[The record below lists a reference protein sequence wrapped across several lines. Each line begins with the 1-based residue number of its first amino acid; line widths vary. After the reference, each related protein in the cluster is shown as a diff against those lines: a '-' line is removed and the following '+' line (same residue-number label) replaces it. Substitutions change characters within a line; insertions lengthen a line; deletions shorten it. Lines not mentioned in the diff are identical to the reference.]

1 MNNYQTEIKHV
12 LITGANGLLGRQVT
26 AKLHEGGYK
35 VFAMVRVQPDQ
46 PIVGVNYLEIDLGGD
61 IPLSLLPKKI
71 DAILH
76 LAQSSNFRDFP
87 TMGRDIFAVNV
98 VSVSQLLD
106 YGYQSGCEH
115 FIFTSTGGVYAKL
128 ASSIK
133 ENSPLSSIPD
143 LGPYLGSKL
152 CGEIVAQSYLTQMN
166 ISIFRPFFIY
176 GPGQKRDMLLP
187 RIFDR
192 ILNGEL
198 IQLQGKDGLTINPT
212 HVEDAANIIL
222 ACLENP
228 QNSVLNIAGPE
239 TLSLREIANLIG
251 QYLGKE
257 PIFEF
262 LDGKAPN
269 MVADITALTTNLL
282 SPTRGLSSHL
292 EDLEPLNQ

>member
-1 MNNYQTEIKHV
+1 MNNNQTEIKHV
-12 LITGANGLLGRQVT
+12 LLTGANGLLGRQVT
-26 AKLHEGGYK
+26 AKLHERGCNVY
-35 VFAMVRVQPDQ
+35 AIVRVQPDQ
-46 PIVGVNYLEIDLGGD
+46 PIAGVNYLEIDLGGD

-71 DAILH
+71 DAIFH

-87 TMGRDIFAVNV
+87 AMGRDIFAVNV

-106 YGYQSGCEH
+106 YGYRSGCEH
-115 FIFTSTGGVYAKL
+115 FIYTSTGGVYAKL

-133 ENSPLSSIPD
+133 ENSPLSAIPD

-152 CGEIVAQSYLTQMN
+152 CGEIIAQSYLTEMN

-239 TLSLREIANLIG
+239 ALSLREIANLIG
-251 QYLGKE
+251 QYLGRE
-257 PIFEF
+257 PMFEF
-262 LDGKAPN
+262 VDGEAPN
-269 MVADITALTTNLL
+269 MVADITSLSENLGRPNRALSQYL
-282 SPTRGLSSHL
+282 S
-292 EDLEPLNQ
+292 DLEP